1 MLAAHVP
8 KYFLFEFEQLMQL
21 IIDIDIDIY

>member
-1 MLAAHVP
+1 MGP
-8 KYFLFEFEQLMQL
+8 DTFFFEFEQLMQL